1 MNSGLR
7 HTEILRLQDSIE
19 GPAHGLTSHHD
30 NDRQSNLLWGL
41 GARTL
46 RRMFTHDPMV
56 GSTRWVHII
65 NALRA
70 VQYMSP
76 P

>member
-30 NDRQSNLLWGL
+30 NDRQSNLLWGS
-41 GARTL
+41 A
-46 RRMFTHDPMV
+46 HKP
-56 GSTRWVHII
+56 
-65 NALRA
+65 
-70 VQYMSP
+70 
-76 P
+76 